1 MKLFSKLNKQETI
14 SMRMKKI
21 AVVMICTIVGSLAYL
36 SMACAQDFSEI
47 NDQKNPPHSDAATDD
62 PAKND
67 PAAGDP
73 MAGDPANVDPT
84 KPDPATAVQP
94 PPPQPSAAS
103 ASGDANDEK
112 IKEVMGKDEY
122 KQFVAAKAYAERAST
137 YTLGPTD
144 MIDITVLRHPEVSG
158 QYTINMEGKI
168 QYEFVGDIPMS
179 GYTKDQATQV
189 IAKAISAYIVN
200 PQVTVKI
207 VGYNSKIV
215 YVVGEVGR
223 PGKIFMRGDTISVRE
238 ALLEAGLPL
247 LSANTKKASMFTPSD
262 NGKVDRRNVDVEDL
276 LYKGD
281 LRQNYV
287 MRPGDTLYLPA
298 TFWAKAMRVIT
309 PVTTPVGQ
317 AATAGR
323 TVVGY

>member
-1 MKLFSKLNKQETI
+1 MKIKRLTVIMSILALCT
-14 SMRMKKI
+14 SGASI
-21 AVVMICTIVGSLAYL
+21 AQ
-36 SMACAQDFSEI
+36 AQDFSQLGSQPSQV
-47 NDQKNPPHSDAATDD
+47 NSPHDDAATQD
-62 PAKND
+62 PVGGD

-73 MAGDPANVDPT
+73 AAGDPAVAGINP
-84 KPDPATAVQP
+84 PAP
-94 PPPQPSAAS
+94 PPSEATNTL
-103 ASGDANDEK
+103 NDDNL
-112 IKEVMGKDEY
+112 KEVMGKDEY

-144 MIDITVLRHPEVSG
+144 IIDITVLRHPEVSG
-158 QYTINMEGKI
+158 QFTINMEGKV
-168 QYEFVGDIPMS
+168 QYEFVGDVPLA
-179 GYTKDQATQV
+179 GYTKEQATEV
-189 IAKAISAYIVN
+189 IAKALSKYIID
-200 PQVTVKI
+200 PQVTTKI
-207 VGYNSKIV
+207 IGYNSKIV

-247 LSANTKKASMFTPSD
+247 LSANTAKAAMFTPSD
-262 NGKVDRRNVDVEDL
+262 NGKVERRTVNVDDL

-281 LRQNYV
+281 LRQNFV

-317 AATAGR
+317 AAGAGR

>member
-1 MKLFSKLNKQETI
+1 MIMRRLMTI
-14 SMRMKKI
+14 I
-21 AVVMICTIVGSLAYL
+21 ATMTIWTAGMTL
-36 SMACAQDFSEI
+36 SHAQDFSQLGSNPNGENNALRDGGDPSNVDPV
-47 NDQKNPPHSDAATDD
+47 NDDAA
-62 PAKND
+62 NN
-67 PAAGDP
+67 DP
-73 MAGDPANVDPT
+73 MAGDPAAAIDPSGPPPSQT
-84 KPDPATAVQP
+84 TGPSGETATA
-94 PPPQPSAAS
+94 PSIE
-103 ASGDANDEK
+103 DEK

-144 MIDITVLRHPEVSG
+144 LIDITVLRHPEVSG

-168 QYEFVGDIPMS
+168 QYEFVGDLPIS
-179 GYTKDQATQV
+179 GYTKEQATDV
-189 IAKAISAYIVN
+189 IAKKLATYIVN

-238 ALLEAGLPL
+238 ALLDAGLPL
-247 LSANTKKASMFTPSD
+247 LSANTAKASMFTPSD
-262 NGKVDRRNVDVEDL
+262 NGKVERRSVNVDDL

-281 LRQNYV
+281 LRQNFV

-309 PVTTPVGQ
+309 PVTQPVGQ
-317 AATAGR
+317 AASAGR

>member
-1 MKLFSKLNKQETI
+1 MQIRLMMPIYFIVCSLMLTTAAYAQNFSDINNDP
-14 SMRMKKI
+14 
-21 AVVMICTIVGSLAYL
+21 LAT
-36 SMACAQDFSEI
+36 SAP
-47 NDQKNPPHSDAATDD
+47 NSDAATVD
-62 PAKND
+62 PAGGD
-67 PAAGDP
+67 PAGGDP
-73 MAGDPANVDPT
+73 AAGDPANVDPMRT
-84 KPDPATAVQP
+84 DPAASVQP
-94 PPPQPSAAS
+94 PSGSPSASTAP
-103 ASGDANDEK
+103 ADPLDDQR

-122 KQFVAAKAYAERAST
+122 KQFVSAKAYAERAST

-144 MIDITVLRHPEVSG
+144 MIDLTVLRHPEVSG
-158 QYTINMEGKI
+158 QFTINNEGKI
-168 QYEFVGDIPMS
+168 QFEFVGDLPLA
-179 GYTKDQATQV
+179 GYTKDQASEV
-189 IAKAISAYIVN
+189 IAKALSTYIVN

-238 ALLEAGLPL
+238 ALLDAGLPL

-262 NGKVDRRNVDVEDL
+262 NGKIDRRNVDVENL

-281 LRQNYV
+281 LRQNFV

-309 PVTTPVGQ
+309 PVTQPVGQ
-317 AATAGR
+317 AASAGR

>member
-1 MKLFSKLNKQETI
+1 MKMRLLLTVYFI
-14 SMRMKKI
+14 S
-21 AVVMICTIVGSLAYL
+21 CLAL
-36 SMACAQDFSEI
+36 SSAWAQNFSELN
-47 NDQKNPPHSDAATDD
+47 NDPLATSAPNSDAATV
-62 PAKND
+62 D

-73 MAGDPANVDPT
+73 AGGDPMAHDPANVDPMAS
-84 KPDPATAVQP
+84 DPATEVQP
-94 PPPQPSAAS
+94 PPAPPSAATDPL
-103 ASGDANDEK
+103 GDDK

-144 MIDITVLRHPEVSG
+144 MIDVTVLRHPEVSG
-158 QYTINMEGKI
+158 QFTINNEGKI
-168 QYEFVGDIPMS
+168 QFEFVGDLPLA
-179 GYTKDQATQV
+179 GYTKDQATEV
-189 IAKAISAYIVN
+189 IAKALSTYIVN

-223 PGKIFMRGDTISVRE
+223 PGKIFMRGDTISIRE
-238 ALLEAGLPL
+238 ALLDAGLPL
-247 LSANTKKASMFTPSD
+247 LSANTKKATMFTPSD
-262 NGKVDRRNVDVEDL
+262 NGKVERRNVDVEDL

-309 PVTTPVGQ
+309 PVTQPVGQ
-317 AATAGR
+317 AASAGR